1 MHKNENHITIRVEA
15 LSGEHFVLRAL
26 IVVLAFCIVAYVYF
40 IGLSIMNVISNREA
54 SVESERLQS
63 IVGDLEKEYFTLAK
77 AVTPDLGANFGLAKA
92 ESPDFVRRAT
102 SMATNQAKSDI

>member
-1 MHKNENHITIRVEA
+1 MHKRDNHITIRVEA

-26 IVVLAFCIVAYVYF
+26 FVVLALCIVAYVYF
-40 IGLSIMNVISNREA
+40 IGLSIMNVIANREA

-77 AVTPDLGANFGLAKA
+77 AVTPEMGVNFGLAKA

-102 SMATNQAKSDI
+102 GVASSQVKSEI